1 LLVGCV
7 RSLKPVT
14 PLLSEKSLK
23 WCVEGRQWCRRL
35 HECSVATRRSYLFG
49 GLQAGSA
56 TNDTSV
62 GWLCAV
68 FETGDASVERTIAE
82 MMC

>member
-1 LLVGCV
+1 MRISC
-7 RSLKPVT
+7 
-14 PLLSEKSLK
+14 
-23 WCVEGRQWCRRL
+23 
-35 HECSVATRRSYLFG
+35 HFG

-68 FETGDASVERTIAE
+68 FETGDASVERKIAE
-82 MMC
+82 MGCCGPTVVPVVA